1 MDKLQGHWGFH
12 CGDCQRENM
21 LEEIRR
27 NKIRKS
33 VSCFGLRACL
43 QAILAVL
50 KNNHFLNEHLVIKL
64 PRKKKLFIFPLS
76 SESNPAHVLIEPLK
90 VTPLSSVCEH

>member
-12 CGDCQRENM
+12 CGDCQRENV

-64 PRKKKLFIFPLS
+64 PRKKYCLS
-76 SESNPAHVLIEPLK
+76 FHCPQSQVQPM
-90 VTPLSSVCEH
+90 C